1 MRQHIYVVLE
11 LYTLIPRILHQLE
24 FALDPCLRIDAP
36 SQCSHPVAVVA
47 NSLPPFLFSNACF

>member
-36 SQCSHPVAVVA
+36 SHPVAVVA
-47 NSLPPFLFSNACF
+47 NSLPSFLFSNACF

>member
-36 SQCSHPVAVVA
+36 SHPVAVVA